1 MAHCGAWQ
9 LDWAPLPCEEEELLS
24 AADALRSDDDDDD
37 DACVPVPAPK
47 AECPAAGEAH
57 VPARAEALRCLEPS
71 HGAEC
76 EWCAP
81 PVCAKTRGR
90 RVCVGLVGR

>member
-9 LDWAPLPCEEEELLS
+9 LNWAPLPCEEEEEEVLS
-24 AADALRSDDDDDD
+24 AVDTLRSDDGDD

-47 AECPAAGEAH
+47 PECAAAGEAH

-81 PVCAKTRGR
+81 RAEGAAR
-90 RVCVGLVGR
+90 R